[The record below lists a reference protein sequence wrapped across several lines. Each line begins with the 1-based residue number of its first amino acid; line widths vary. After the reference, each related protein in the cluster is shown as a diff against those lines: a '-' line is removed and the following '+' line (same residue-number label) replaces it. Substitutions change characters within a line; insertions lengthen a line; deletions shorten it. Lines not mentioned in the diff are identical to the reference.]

1 MLFVLALD
9 GLVKIAVKTCLAL
22 SLSLSLA
29 LRCLP
34 QFVFVPRAP
43 GYPRSNWRRSRSP
56 RPPVGATGEGP
67 GTLGTPV
74 GTPPGTVAFQ
84 SSSSQRSSSQVR
96 VCAGRRQETEPE
108 PASPRASQPASPRA
122 RARASQPQSQPASQP
137 QNQSQSQSQP
147 APEPETEPE
156 SASPRASQPA
166 SQPQSQSQSQSQSQ
180 PAPEPETEPEPELQL
195 TKGASAPRVK

>member
-1 MLFVLALD
+1 MYACCLYLHWTDWSKLLSKLAL
-9 GLVKIAVKTCLAL
+9 L

-166 SQPQSQSQSQSQSQ
+166 SPGARARARASQPQSQRQSQSQSSS
-180 PAPEPETEPEPELQL
+180 
-195 TKGASAPRVK
+195 